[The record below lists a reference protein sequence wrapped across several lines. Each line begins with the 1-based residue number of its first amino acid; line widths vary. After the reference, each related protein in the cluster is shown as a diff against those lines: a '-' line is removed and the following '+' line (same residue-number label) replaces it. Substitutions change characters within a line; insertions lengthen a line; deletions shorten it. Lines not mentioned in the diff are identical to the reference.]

1 MYADSTYRFP
11 RGRFLNAPDTARVVS
26 CRPHDPELHIT
37 FKNEYACLGP
47 PPSVLKQKYFDPN
60 KRPVRNGDSA
70 SFSPPRGSNRG
81 RMYSGEKRADRP
93 IPSEHFSSR
102 RPPSLL
108 PKPMASRQ
116 SRGRG
121 RGTTQSSNSYVRLS
135 PCENDGL
142 HNPARYFTKTAQLKS
157 PSPTVQTSG
166 RYVDTGGLGRRS
178 RGSGYRGPP
187 PLRPRVDDFSRDG
200 FFHRTSGRT
209 GSRQYQPPYHNSG
222 GKQRLNND
230 VQQKFTYQLERT
242 ENYNRRNSYR
252 QGHSQAS
259 RRSRGTFEVGG
270 QWKTKPPF
278 TRSSERYWQ
287 HDEREPYRPSRTTNG
302 RRSQLPNVKGFVD
315 ASSADEYIDDFNP
328 EDLAKYKLEINMDSF
343 TVHSPTLSDP
353 ILTVPLSKWQSDELR
368 YAPMLAAGDA
378 TTGMKRS
385 RAPPDGRKPM
395 RTGNGVTP
403 AVRCSPEGT
412 DDGKH
417 ESQDDCLPVPDGA
430 DDYLAP
436 AFQLWADCG
445 LSAEPRLRRVSDSDT
460 TNPTAR
466 WIDIVRLYPV
476 RSWPCLKLCE
486 PQPISATPSDFN
498 DRSNEDSK
506 FPLRC
511 RSYTPPSMALV
522 DFDGSMVPSRLCR
535 SLHELWDSEYP
546 PSFLRNQDDS
556 ECRQKAVGND

>member
-11 RGRFLNAPDTARVVS
+11 RGRFLNAPDTTRVVS

-37 FKNEYACLGP
+37 FKNEYACLAP
-47 PPSVLKQKYFDPN
+47 PPSVLKQKCFDQN
-60 KRPVRNGDSA
+60 KRPLRNGDSA
-70 SFSPPRGSNRG
+70 SFSPPRGSTRG
-81 RMYSGEKRADRP
+81 RMHSGEKRADRP
-93 IPSEHFSSR
+93 ILSEHFSPR

-108 PKPMASRQ
+108 QKPMASRQ

-121 RGTTQSSNSYVRLS
+121 RGITQSSNSYVRLS
-135 PCENDGL
+135 PCENGGL
-142 HNPARYFTKTAQLKS
+142 HNPARYFTKTAQQKS

-166 RYVDTGGLGRRS
+166 RYMDTGGLGRRS

-187 PLRPRVDDFSRDG
+187 PLRPRVDDFSQDR

-209 GSRQYQPPYHNSG
+209 GGRQYQPAYHNTG

-230 VQQKFTYQLERT
+230 VQQKFAYQLERT
-242 ENYNRRNSYR
+242 ENYNRRDSYR
-252 QGHSQAS
+252 QGHTQVA

-270 QWKTKPPF
+270 QWKTKPQF

-328 EDLAKYKLEINMDSF
+328 EDLAKYKLEINMD
-343 TVHSPTLSDP
+343 
-353 ILTVPLSKWQSDELR
+353 
-368 YAPMLAAGDA
+368 
-378 TTGMKRS
+378 
-385 RAPPDGRKPM
+385 
-395 RTGNGVTP
+395 
-403 AVRCSPEGT
+403 
-412 DDGKH
+412 
-417 ESQDDCLPVPDGA
+417 DDCMPVPDGG

-445 LSAEPRLRRVSDSDT
+445 LSVEPRLRRVSDSDT

-498 DRSNEDSK
+498 DQSNGDSK
-506 FPLRC
+506 VPLRC
-511 RSYTPPSMALV
+511 RSYTPPSLALV
-522 DFDGSMVPSRLCR
+522 DFDGSVVPSRLCR
-535 SLHELWDSEYP
+535 SLHDLWDSEYP

-556 ECRQKAVGND
+556 ARRGKAVGND

>member
-328 EDLAKYKLEINMDSF
+328 EDLAKYKLEINMD
-343 TVHSPTLSDP
+343 
-353 ILTVPLSKWQSDELR
+353 
-368 YAPMLAAGDA
+368 
-378 TTGMKRS
+378 RS

>member
-11 RGRFLNAPDTARVVS
+11 RGRFLNAPDTTRVVS

-37 FKNEYACLGP
+37 FKNEYACLAP
-47 PPSVLKQKYFDPN
+47 PPSVLKQKCFDQN
-60 KRPVRNGDSA
+60 KRPLRNGDSA
-70 SFSPPRGSNRG
+70 SFSPPRGSTRG
-81 RMYSGEKRADRP
+81 RMHSGEKRADRP
-93 IPSEHFSSR
+93 ILSEHFSPR

-108 PKPMASRQ
+108 QKPMASRQ

-121 RGTTQSSNSYVRLS
+121 RGITQSSNSYVRLS
-135 PCENDGL
+135 PCENGGL
-142 HNPARYFTKTAQLKS
+142 HNPARYFTKTAQQKS

-166 RYVDTGGLGRRS
+166 RYMDTGGLGRRS

-187 PLRPRVDDFSRDG
+187 PLRPRVDDFSQDR

-209 GSRQYQPPYHNSG
+209 GGRQYQPAYHNTG

-230 VQQKFTYQLERT
+230 VQQKFAYQLERT
-242 ENYNRRNSYR
+242 ENYNRRDSYR
-252 QGHSQAS
+252 QGHTQVA

-270 QWKTKPPF
+270 QWKTKPQF

-353 ILTVPLSKWQSDELR
+353 ILTVPLSKWQSDELW
-368 YAPMLAAGDA
+368 YAPMLAA
-378 TTGMKRS
+378 TGMKGG

-395 RTGNGVTP
+395 RTGTGVTP

-417 ESQDDCLPVPDGA
+417 ESQDDCMPVPDGG

-445 LSAEPRLRRVSDSDT
+445 LSVEPRLRRVSDSDT

-498 DRSNEDSK
+498 DQSNGDSK
-506 FPLRC
+506 VPLRC
-511 RSYTPPSMALV
+511 RSYTPPSLALV
-522 DFDGSMVPSRLCR
+522 DFDGSVVPSRLCR
-535 SLHELWDSEYP
+535 SLHDLWDSEYP

-556 ECRQKAVGND
+556 ARRGKAVGND